1 MRSIAKQ
8 YSKLFR
14 NKEFLILVVV
24 TLIGQ
29 IASGFLLLFLLVAS
43 YSRAHSNLEVSG
55 VIVSF
60 ATPGFL
66 LMAFAGLI
74 ADIADRRKIIIVANC
89 AIVLVVLAILLSR
102 EFLYAAL
109 ALSFLYFA
117 GNTFFLP
124 SSSAASA
131 QLVRRRDLDLANSI
145 FILVVGAGMILGIF
159 LGAVVH
165 LFVGSFTTLLVCE
178 ILLLCAAG
186 LSFKLPKMMPRKK
199 SKLALSAAL
208 LDIWKAFIYI
218 FRQKEVWFPFLIF
231 ASAQALIAIGVTLAP
246 GFFDNVVGLTIDKSP
261 IFIFPL
267 IGFGVLLGSIFTHR
281 PKKRAS
287 YFWSI
292 GYGAI
297 GIAALFLGLVILSQ
311 ILEGFL
317 LLLPSGI
324 FLVLLGFGE
333 IVAMIS
339 SRAVLQKRVSHTY
352 QGTVFGANIILSSF
366 MAGVAAPFA
375 ALLEAMFGYVKFL
388 IYGSIIF
395 LVFSIFFVFVG
406 RKWKF

>member
-1 MRSIAKQ
+1 MRIIAQQ
-8 YSKLFR
+8 YLKLFR
-14 NKEFLILVVV
+14 NRDFLVLVAV
-24 TLIGQ
+24 TFIGQ
-29 IASGFLLLFLLVAS
+29 IASGFLLLFLLVTS
-43 YSRAHSNLEVSG
+43 YGKTHSNFEVSG

-74 ADIADRRKIIIVANC
+74 ADIADRRKIIIAANC
-89 AIVLVVLAILLSR
+89 AIVFVVLAILLSR
-102 EFLYAAL
+102 EFLLAAL

-131 QLVRRRDLDLANSI
+131 QLVRKKDLDLANSI
-145 FILVVGAGMILGIF
+145 FIFVLGAGIILGIF

-165 LFVGSFTTLLVCE
+165 LLVSSFATLLICE
-178 ILLLCAAG
+178 GLLVCAAG

-199 SKLALSAAL
+199 SKLAFTAAL
-208 LDIWKAFIYI
+208 LDIWRAFTYI

-231 ASAQALIAIGVTLAP
+231 ASAQGLIAIGVTLAP
-246 GFFDNVVGLTIDKSP
+246 GFFDNVVGLTVDKSP

-267 IGFGVLLGSIFTHR
+267 VGLGVLFGSIYVHR
-281 PKKRAS
+281 PKKEAS
-287 YFWSI
+287 FFWSM

-297 GIAALFLGLVILSQ
+297 GIAALLLGLVILSQ
-311 ILEGFL
+311 FLQGIL
-317 LLLPSGI
+317 LLLPSAV
-324 FLVLLGFGE
+324 FLVFLGFGE
-333 IVAMIS
+333 IIALIS
-339 SRAVLQKRVSHTY
+339 SRAALQKRVSHSY

-366 MAGVAAPFA
+366 LAGIAAPLA
-375 ALLEAMFGYVKFL
+375 ALLEDLFGYVKFL
-388 IYGSIIF
+388 VFGGLIF
-395 LVFSIFFVFVG
+395 LLFSLFFVTVG